1 MQQIERLVTC
11 GVIIILVVLNFVTI
25 YKLATLEDKVKQ
37 KEYQIKVREIRAN
50 QKTKEAEQVIKDN
63 TIYKNLWICKNN
75 CTFTKV

>member
-11 GVIIILVVLNFVTI
+11 GVITILVFLNFVTI
-25 YKLATLEDKVKQ
+25 YKLATLEDKLKQ

-63 TIYKNLWICKNN
+63 TIYLEDIN
-75 CTFTKV
+75 

>member
-11 GVIIILVVLNFVTI
+11 GVITILVVWNYVMI
-25 YKLATLEDKVKQ
+25 YKLATLEDKLKQ

-63 TIYKNLWICKNN
+63 TIYLEDIN
-75 CTFTKV
+75 